1 MNWVKGSA
9 SRGSRE
15 VSSLFLGEEIG
26 PFGIVILLAI
36 SAIVIGVG
44 WYYLDNWHLI
54 TGIVFFMFGLGITW
68 LLLKLGV
75 NDRIQSGQK
84 GGYWVYIF
92 PFIAGPIG
100 WLLEHF
106 ELWKI
111 GSYFTIDLKLLGIDV
126 PDLQVIAIPVNIL
139 LTIIVTACVVMQT
152 LGNRQKRRRR

>member
-9 SRGSRE
+9 SRGTRE

-26 PFGIVILLAI
+26 PFGILILLVI
-36 SAIVIGVG
+36 SVIVIGVG
-44 WYYLDNWHLI
+44 WYYLDSLHLI
-54 TGIVFFMFGLGITW
+54 TTIVFIMFGLTITW

-84 GGYWVYIF
+84 GGYWVYAF

-106 ELWKI
+106 EIWKI
-111 GSYFTIDLKLLGIDV
+111 GSYFSIDLKLLGIDV
-126 PDLQVIAIPVNIL
+126 PDLQVVAIPVNIA
-139 LTIIVTACVVMQT
+139 LTIVVTACVVVQT
-152 LGNRQKRRRR
+152 LGNRHKRRRR